1 MKVEIAM
8 TFQHNSDP
16 FVSIRQQAERD
27 AFEFR
32 TRLIR
37 LTIVAIIALSA
48 FGIWW
53 AFR

>member
-1 MKVEIAM
+1 MEGEVDV
-8 TFQHNSDP
+8 TFQHNPDP

-27 AFEFR
+27 VFEFR

-37 LTIVAIIALSA
+37 WAIVAIIALSA
-48 FGIWW
+48 LGLWW

>member
-1 MKVEIAM
+1 MEEEKAM
-8 TFQHNSDP
+8 TLQYNSDP

-37 LTIVAIIALSA
+37 WTIVAIIAFSA